1 MRESSLLQLRIAG
14 RLVGRHQIVEH
25 MLLVK
30 FGFAQNP
37 RDWIGV
43 QVIGDIRQPTA
54 ISSAE
59 NTDTPILL
67 LSLTATDA

>member
-1 MRESSLLQLRIAG
+1 
-14 RLVGRHQIVEH
+14 

-43 QVIGDIRQPTA
+43 QVIGDITTTHCDLKL
-54 ISSAE
+54 AE